1 MVSDGRGCLQWGCPA
16 CAAYVR
22 LTPTARRS
30 VRKPASA
37 DPTLHARRHGATVL
51 PARNGP
57 SRPPHWCAWDAFCKN
72 DTLLKDG
79 KGRKLRA
86 GWHERNVER
95 DQFGSC
101 TGLDGP
107 NPSAW
112 RVRGKTR
119 WAAGGGVRRSGPH
132 ELRWGGAVARALRDH
147 PDSGAQS
154 CVSRAASTPACDAF
168 GGHGEKARRR
178 ASSQGVVR
186 GSKRQRSM

>member
-1 MVSDGRGCLQWGCPA
+1 MSDGRGCLQWGYPA

-30 VRKPASA
+30 VRKLASA
-37 DPTLHARRHGATVL
+37 DPTLHARLHRATVF

-101 TGLDGP
+101 TSLRDE
-107 NPSAW
+107 A
-112 RVRGKTR
+112 RLQLEFTILTR
-119 WAAGGGVRRSGPH
+119 MNAAAGVGCLGYGRVPEVGRPHSRSG
-132 ELRWGGAVARALRDH
+132 D
-147 PDSGAQS
+147 Q
-154 CVSRAASTPACDAF
+154 T
-168 GGHGEKARRR
+168 
-178 ASSQGVVR
+178 
-186 GSKRQRSM
+186 